1 MRKTKIDQDVAE
13 KYQEFVSKFPQSHF
27 FIKEIYSLAKQIR
40 NECQQ
45 DRLSFSWLYFFSLS
59 IKFETEYKGLT
70 TAEIAKLEGMN
81 PRSIQQLKTRS
92 QDYKRFPQR
101 YLII

>member
-13 KYQEFVSKFPQSHF
+13 KYQEFVTKFPHF
-27 FIKEIYSLAKQIR
+27 FIKEIYSLAKEIR

-59 IKFETEYKGLT
+59 IKFETEYKDLS
-70 TAEIAKLEGMN
+70 TAEIAKLEGLN

-92 QDYKRFPQR
+92 HDFKKFPQR